1 MKKQAGF
8 AQDLVSETI
17 RRRRIVVRSTGDSEL
32 SAGFA
37 HIWLFV
43 AVVVAVVGFVGW
55 RVLGTIDGA
64 TTSSQQ
70 FDGSACPS
78 QPMMISPAD
87 VSLVTSVL
95 YPGQTRGGDYKAHG
109 GLYFGNSQDNKA
121 TVKAPM
127 DAKLTIGSRYI
138 EQGEVQILLEFSNTC
153 GVMYRFDHLL
163 TLTDK
168 FQKAVDASL
177 PAPKLDDSRTS
188 DFKPAVNVT
197 KGEIIA
203 TAVGF
208 AKTGYTGLDFGIYDM
223 RKQNGVT
230 KANNDLASHGVCW
243 LHDWLPADD
252 SAKLLA
258 LPGGDQDNGK
268 NSDYCK

>member
-1 MKKQAGF
+1 MKKQ
-8 AQDLVSETI
+8 T
-17 RRRRIVVRSTGDSEL
+17 
-32 SAGFA
+32 GFA
-37 HIWLFV
+37 HIWLLI
-43 AVVVAVVGFVGW
+43 AVVVAVIGFAGW
-55 RVLGTIDGA
+55 KVYNGSKSDKPAI
-64 TTSSQQ
+64 TSTQQ
-70 FDGSACPS
+70 SGDSACPT

-87 VSLVTSVL
+87 ISLVTSVL

-109 GLYFGNSQDNKA
+109 GLRFDNSQDNKV
-121 TVKAPM
+121 TIKAPM

-138 EQGEVQILLEFSNTC
+138 EQGEVQILLEFSNAC

-168 FQKAVDASL
+168 FQRAVDASL

-188 DFKPAVNVT
+188 DFKTKVDVT
-197 KGEIIA
+197 KGEIVA

-208 AKTGYTGLDFGIYDM
+208 AKTGSTGLDFGVYDM

-258 LPGGDQDNGK
+258 LPGGDSINGK
-268 NSDYCK
+268 NSDYCV